1 MYKTVD
7 ISAETWHNS
16 VIKVHQND
24 EVNKTLLLL
33 LCISVFLKVQNRQIK
48 INQRQ

>member
-7 ISAETWHNS
+7 ISAETWYNS
-16 VIKVHQND
+16 VIKVHEND

>member
-7 ISAETWHNS
+7 ISAKTWHNS
-16 VIKVHQND
+16 VIKVHEND

-33 LCISVFLKVQNRQIK
+33 LCISVFLKVQKRQIK

>member
-16 VIKVHQND
+16 VIKVHEND
-24 EVNKTLLLL
+24 EVNKTLLL